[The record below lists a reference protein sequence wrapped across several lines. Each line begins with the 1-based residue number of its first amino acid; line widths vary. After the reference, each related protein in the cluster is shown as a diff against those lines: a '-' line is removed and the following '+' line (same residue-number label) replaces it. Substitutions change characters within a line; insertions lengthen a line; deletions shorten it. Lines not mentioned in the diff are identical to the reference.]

1 ALKLVKMHKVLPIDV
16 ACHIIRQVAAGLAHI
31 HRHGLVH
38 RDMKPSNIMITV
50 TGQVKI
56 LDLGLA
62 RLNDSFTAHDPLT
75 QAGDTLGT
83 IDYMSPEQC
92 EDAQNVDIRADIY
105 GLGCTLF
112 HFITGR
118 PPYYDEN
125 SNTVIKKLVA
135 HARSPIPRAAAFRPE
150 LPVDIEHSLT
160 RMLSKR

>member
-1 ALKLVKMHKVLPIDV
+1 
-16 ACHIIRQVAAGLAHI
+16 
-31 HRHGLVH
+31 HGLVH

-50 TGQVKI
+50 TGQVKV

-75 QAGDTLGT
+75 QAGDLLGT

-92 EDAQNVDIRADIY
+92 EDAPNVDIRADIY

-118 PPYYDEN
+118 PPYHDD
-125 SNTVIKKLVA
+125 SCNTVIKKIMA
-135 HARSPIPRAAAFRPE
+135 HARSPIPRATDLRPD
-150 LPVDIEHSLT
+150 LPDEIERRLA
-160 RMLSKR
+160 RMLSKRPDERYASPAGVMEAFESFTQQS